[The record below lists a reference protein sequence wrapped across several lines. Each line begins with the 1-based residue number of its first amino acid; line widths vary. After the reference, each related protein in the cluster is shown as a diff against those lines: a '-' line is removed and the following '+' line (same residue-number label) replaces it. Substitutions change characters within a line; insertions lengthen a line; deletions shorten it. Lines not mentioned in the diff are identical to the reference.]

1 MLNLLYFVVFIA
13 GAVQIFKE
21 YHYILDYK
29 RDERTFHEYEKAKKE
44 DLQSIVD
51 DPGTSPF

>member
-1 MLNLLYFVVFIA
+1 MLNLLYFIVFIA
-13 GAVQIFKE
+13 GAVQIFRE

-29 RDERTFHEYEKAKKE
+29 RDERTFYEYEKAKKE
-44 DLQSIVD
+44 DLQNIVD

>member
-1 MLNLLYFVVFIA
+1 MLNLLYFIVFIA
-13 GAVQIFKE
+13 GAVQIFRE

-44 DLQSIVD
+44 DLQNIVD
-51 DPGTSPF
+51 DASASPF

>member
-1 MLNLLYFVVFIA
+1 MLNLLYFIVFIA
-13 GAVQIFKE
+13 GAVQIFRE

-29 RDERTFHEYEKAKKE
+29 RDERMFYEYEKAKKE
-44 DLQSIVD
+44 DLQNIVD

>member
-1 MLNLLYFVVFIA
+1 MLNLLYFIVFVA
-13 GAVQIFKE
+13 GAVQIFRE

-29 RDERTFHEYEKAKKE
+29 RDERTFYEYEKAKKE
-44 DLQSIVD
+44 DLQNIVD